1 MSYQYSPSAVS
12 DNKKVDKA
20 SIGLQISHMLFV
32 IVSIF
37 ASTFLISYIVS
48 VNAENPLST
57 SIVSIAIYY
66 ISQFFVFGLSYF
78 LMSFIVEKTSR
89 IWIYR
94 LGILLFGAFIVMVIF
109 VGKEL
114 SKYIVLAGALY
125 GLSEGVFHS
134 AYNVLKGEMVPRRS
148 MSNYSTLC
156 LILDRVVRI
165 VLPILM
171 GFLID
176 SSTFFVVAIYV
187 LVLVVI
193 QLGVTFMIK
202 SERPENSSFDFFA
215 YLKSLKSKNQDMVR
229 IKRVYNISWLYGFKT
244 IFNTLFSII
253 TIYTFK
259 TNFKLGIFTSVSA
272 FASIIGLILFKRC
285 TKEGSRTPLYI
296 SLSLLLF
303 FSIVGFTLFMNKWTY
318 ILYALVSAVS
328 LNILANGI
336 DIQRNL
342 IVKKTGHYS
351 DIAEHNCVVELIF
364 TFSRI
369 LTYSFMLVL
378 GLTLDLLGIK
388 ICLVVCAS
396 VMPILAIMVSRME
409 KVECKFSL
417 ENPTNA
423 QTIARKD
430 NQNKEEV
437 HDDVV
442 KSIESAENTDN
453 FEG

>member
-1 MSYQYSPSAVS
+1 MAYQYSPSAVS
-12 DNKKVDKA
+12 EKKVDRA
-20 SIGLQISHMLFV
+20 SVGLQISHMLYV

-66 ISQFFVFGLSYF
+66 ISQFVVFGISYF
-78 LMSFIVEKTSR
+78 LMSFIVDKTSR
-89 IWIYR
+89 VWIYR
-94 LGILLFGAFIVMVIF
+94 FGILLFGAFIVMVIF

-125 GLSEGVFHS
+125 GLSEGVFYS
-134 AYNVLKGEMVPRRS
+134 AYNVLKGEMVPRRN
-148 MSNYSTLC
+148 MSRYSTLC
-156 LILDRVVRI
+156 LILDRVVR
-165 VLPILM
+165 VVFPILM

-176 SSTFFVVAIYV
+176 NSTFSIVAIYV
-187 LVLVVI
+187 LVLVAI
-193 QLGVTFMIK
+193 QLCITFMIK
-202 SERPENSSFDFFA
+202 SQRPENSSFDFFA

-229 IKRVYNISWLYGFKT
+229 IKRIYHVSWLYGFKT

-259 TNFKLGIFTSVSA
+259 TNFKLGFFTSICAVVSIA
-272 FASIIGLILFKRC
+272 GLLLFKKF
-285 TKEGSRTPLYI
+285 TKEGSRAPIYF
-296 SLSLLLF
+296 SLSMLLF

-318 ILYALVSAVS
+318 LVYALISAVS
-328 LNILANGI
+328 LNILANGV

-364 TFSRI
+364 TISRI
-369 LTYSFMLVL
+369 VSYSLMLVL

-388 ICLVVCAS
+388 ICLIICSS
-396 VMPILAIMVSRME
+396 VMPIMAIMLSKME
-409 KVECKFSL
+409 KIECKFSL
-417 ENPTNA
+417 ENPTEA
-423 QTIARKD
+423 ITHVG
-430 NQNKEEV
+430 KESA
-437 HDDVV
+437 
-442 KSIESAENTDN
+442 KNSIENSESKESVEEAEEIDI
-453 FEG
+453 FDE